1 MDNNIVMTILA
12 VFVGIIVGIIIM
24 VIAGKA
30 GLDRAKV
37 EAKSILE
44 ESKSTAENT
53 KRQADLDGK
62 QQVYEMKLKAEK
74 ELKDQRNKI
83 QQTEMKLQRR

>member
-37 EAKSILE
+37 
-44 ESKSTAENT
+44 
-53 KRQADLDGK
+53 
-62 QQVYEMKLKAEK
+62 
-74 ELKDQRNKI
+74 
-83 QQTEMKLQRR
+83 

>member
-24 VIAGKA
+24 VIDVKA

-37 EAKSILE
+37 ESKSILE
-44 ESKSTAENT
+44 E
-53 KRQADLDGK
+53 
-62 QQVYEMKLKAEK
+62 
-74 ELKDQRNKI
+74 
-83 QQTEMKLQRR
+83 

>member
-1 MDNNIVMTILA
+1 MEEINMDNNIVMTILA

-37 EAKSILE
+37 EAK
-44 ESKSTAENT
+44 
-53 KRQADLDGK
+53 
-62 QQVYEMKLKAEK
+62 
-74 ELKDQRNKI
+74 
-83 QQTEMKLQRR
+83 